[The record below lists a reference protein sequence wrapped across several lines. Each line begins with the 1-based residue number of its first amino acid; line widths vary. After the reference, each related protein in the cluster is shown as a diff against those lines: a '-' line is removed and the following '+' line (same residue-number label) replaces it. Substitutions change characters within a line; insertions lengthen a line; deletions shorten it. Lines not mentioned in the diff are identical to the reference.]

1 MTLFLTTAIE
11 AAQAAGDVLR
21 RKFPQARE
29 VKSKG
34 WRDIVTD
41 ADLAAERTILDI
53 IKMRFPDHIIF
64 SEEGSHDKDLAAPVP
79 TWVIDPLDGTSNYAH
94 RFPFFS
100 VSIGLAQGGG
110 LLAGVVHDPIRR
122 RTYFAEKGQG
132 AYAQG
137 EGEPPQP
144 LRVSPQTDMAQAFI
158 GVDWPRD
165 PALRQKTVE
174 AAGRV
179 GGVCRTLRC
188 LGTAALHLAEV
199 AAGGLE
205 GYYSLSLQAWDM
217 AGGAMLVQE
226 AGGQL
231 STPAGQP
238 WKLSGIGVAASNRL
252 LHPALLETLAFA

>member
-1 MTLFLTTAIE
+1 MTIFLTTAIE

-29 VKSKG
+29 VTSKG

-41 ADLAAERTILDI
+41 ADLAAERAILDVVTA
-53 IKMRFPDHIIF
+53 RFPDHAIF
-64 SEEGSHDKDLAAPVP
+64 SEEGKHDKDLAAPVP
-79 TWVIDPLDGTSNYAH
+79 TWVIDPLDGTTNYAH
-94 RFPFFS
+94 HFPCFS
-100 VSIGLAQGGG
+100 VSIGLAQHGE
-110 LLAGVVHDPIRR
+110 LIAGAVYEPLRHMLF
-122 RTYFAEKGQG
+122 FAEKGQG
-132 AYAQG
+132 AFVQN

-144 LRVSPQTDMAQAFI
+144 LHVSRQTELTEALV

-179 GGVCRTLRC
+179 GAACRTLRC
-188 LGTAALHLAEV
+188 LGTSALHLAEV

-205 GYYSLSLQAWDM
+205 GYYSLSLQPWDM
-217 AGGAMLVQE
+217 AGGAMLVLE

-231 STPAGQP
+231 STPTGQP
-238 WKLSGIGVAASNRL
+238 WRVSNIGITASNGL
-252 LHPALLETLAFA
+252 LHAGLLKTLAFA